1 MGETGRT
8 DRNSLNQESLKLVKK
23 ISDELLKDLD
33 KDLKDR
39 LDQMYAVIERKLVER
54 SKET

>member
-1 MGETGRT
+1 M
-8 DRNSLNQESLKLVKK
+8 KLVKK

-39 LDQMYAVIERKLVER
+39 LDQMYIVIERKLVER